1 MIQLKEAIWTVISA
15 ATMLVLWWL
24 GNLFYPQTIPGIA
37 ETTDSLVVILTDLGP
52 YNNPWYYHVYL
63 TAEMIVLSLALSLVA
78 GTVIGVALGTSE
90 TLEEAVSS
98 WVYAW
103 LAIPSLV
110 LVFLSGIWFGF
121 DVWAGFFAVPIVIT
135 PFVTLNMWEGARNL
149 DDDLDELATFL
160 GVSRYQRFRDVTLP
174 QLVPY
179 LFASIRSGLSIGW
192 KITLLV
198 EAFLLTRGVGFMFKF
213 YFDQYNLAQMIAWL
227 LVFIA
232 LLVIVEYGM
241 VVPLRSR
248 LTHWRPET
256 SDLRAAE

>member
-1 MIQLKEAIWTVISA
+1 MTRRRQIGWTA
-15 ATMLVLWWL
+15 ASIVTIFVLWWL
-24 GNLFYPQTIPGIA
+24 GSVFYPGTIPSIG
-37 ETTDSLVVILTDLGP
+37 ETAGSLAVILTEAGP
-52 YNNPWYYHVYL
+52 YNNPWYYHVYM

-78 GTVIGVALGTSE
+78 GTAIGVALGTSDL
-90 TLEEAVSS
+90 LEEALSS

-121 DVWAGFFAVPIVIT
+121 DVWAGFFAVPVVIT

-149 DDDLDELATFL
+149 DEDLDELATFL
-160 GVSRYQRFRDVTLP
+160 GASRYQRFRDVTLP
-174 QLVPY
+174 QLIPY

-213 YFDQYNLAQMIAWL
+213 YFDQYELAQMIAWL
-227 LVFIA
+227 VVFIV
-232 LLVIVEYGM
+232 LLIIVEYGL

-248 LTHWRPET
+248 LTHWRPDT

>member
-1 MIQLKEAIWTVISA
+1 MMQVREAAWTALSA
-15 ATMLVLWWL
+15 ATMFVLWWL
-24 GNLFYPQTIPGIA
+24 GHLFYPGTIPGIGQTVDA
-37 ETTDSLVVILTDLGP
+37 LVGILTTAGP

-78 GTVIGVALGTSE
+78 GTAIGVALGTSE
-90 TLEEAVSS
+90 WLEEAVSS
-98 WVYAW
+98 WIYAW

-110 LVFLSGIWFGF
+110 LVFLAGIWFGF
-121 DVWAGFFAVPIVIT
+121 DVWAGFFAVPVVIT

-160 GVSRYQRFRDVTLP
+160 GANRYQRFRDVTLP

-227 LVFIA
+227 LVFIV

>member
-1 MIQLKEAIWTVISA
+1 MIQVRESIWTALSA
-15 ATMLVLWWL
+15 GVMLLLWYL
-24 GNLFYPQTIPGIA
+24 GSLFFPGTIPGIGA
-37 ETTDSLVVILTDLGP
+37 TVDSLIVILTEAGP
-52 YNNPWYYHVYL
+52 YNNPWYYHVYM
-63 TAEMIVLSLALSLVA
+63 TAEMIVL
-78 GTVIGVALGTSE
+78 
-90 TLEEAVSS
+90 
-98 WVYAW
+98 
-103 LAIPSLV
+103 SLV

-121 DVWAGFFAVPIVIT
+121 DVWAGFFAVPVVIT

-160 GVSRYQRFRDVTLP
+160 GASRYQRFRDVTLP

-192 KITLLV
+192 KITLLA
-198 EAFLLTRGVGFMFKF
+198 EAFLLTRGVGFMFKV

-227 LVFIA
+227 LVFIV
-232 LLVIVEYGM
+232 LLVLVEYGM
-241 VVPLRSR
+241 IVPLRSR